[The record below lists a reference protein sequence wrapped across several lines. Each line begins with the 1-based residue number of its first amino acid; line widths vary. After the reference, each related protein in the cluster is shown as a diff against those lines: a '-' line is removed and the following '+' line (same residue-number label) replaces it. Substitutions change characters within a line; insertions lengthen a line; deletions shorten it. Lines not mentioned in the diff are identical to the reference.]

1 MLDGTAVVKQ
11 LQEMRDGGYLSD
23 AMLREAVKEIHAADE
38 RFDWVG
44 VYLLDS
50 EEDVIW
56 LHNYV
61 GEPTEHARIPVG
73 QGVCGRAVA
82 EKMNQNV
89 PDVTAIDNYLACSPK
104 TRSEM
109 VILIRAGD
117 EILGQIDLDS
127 HTPEAFQPA
136 DEEGVQLVADKL
148 AEVIMAERE

>member
-23 AMLREAVKEIHAADE
+23 AMLREAVKGIHGADE

-44 VYLLDS
+44 IYLLDP
-50 EEDVIW
+50 EENIIW

-73 QGVCGRAVA
+73 EGVCGRAVA

-89 PDVTAIDNYLACSPK
+89 PDVTAIDNYLTCSPE
-104 TRSEM
+104 TRSEL

-117 EILGQIDLDS
+117 EVLGQIDLDS
-127 HTPEAFQPA
+127 HTPAAFQPA
-136 DEEGVQLVADKL
+136 DEEAVQLVADKL
-148 AEVIMAERE
+148 AEVLMAERE